1 MSVNISCLAL
11 DTSSAANRGDR
22 TISGKSVRQVLA
34 SLARLAHVTQVDSSD
49 ASAVIEPPT
58 KSMALAICSAFLV
71 LVPLGNTLA
80 VSSAMP
86 IRASGSSARPAL
98 IARRIDRVG
107 SRLSLIAT
115 ISRPLGSFHRS
126 TGGSLIGAGVAG
138 GGAAMRSVRADHGSL
153 AAGRGGSSVGGASTL
168 AVPSPGRRGM
178 TSRTGAGP
186 HAATRSETASRRRIM
201 ACSAAAPPRRWR
213 ARA

>member
-1 MSVNISCLAL
+1 M
-11 DTSSAANRGDR
+11 
-22 TISGKSVRQVLA
+22 A
-34 SLARLAHVTQVDSSD
+34 SLARLAQVTQVDSSD

-58 KSMALAICSAFLV
+58 KSMALAICSAVLV
-71 LVPLGNTLA
+71 LVPLGSTLA
-80 VSSAMP
+80 VSSATPM
-86 IRASGSSARPAL
+86 RASGSSARPAW
-98 IARRIDRVG
+98 IASRIDRVG

-115 ISRPLGSFHRS
+115 ICRPLGKVQRS
-126 TGGSLIGAGVAG
+126 TGGSLIAAGVAA

-178 TSRTGAGP
+178 TSRTGAGRQ
-186 HAATRSETASRRRIM
+186 AATRSVTASRRRIM
-201 ACSAAAPPRRWR
+201 ARSAGAPRRRWR